1 MKNKKHP
8 NIQDLYSIEDIKK
21 AKQCSK
27 ETGYYPISIMPGN
40 QSEVLGNTRRLGKYG
55 LNETPQRI
63 YSLKYWYAIQ
73 VWNTAIA
80 TVAPTMGECLCF
92 DIDIIGITVQ

>member
-40 QSEVLGNTRRLGKYG
+40 QSEVLGNTNGNVATIEHIAVFFHNRFSKC
-55 LNETPQRI
+55 
-63 YSLKYWYAIQ
+63 
-73 VWNTAIA
+73 TAKAYYNAVDKKI
-80 TVAPTMGECLCF
+80 EKFKF
-92 DIDIIGITVQ
+92 DNVDLFKFTSRFMY